1 MENIIIFTDKETG
14 AQRRYIILPRSH
26 KQEAGKNRIWIQVLF
41 IPNLMFFLLNN
52 GSFKTLKD
60 YAKKMIFS
68 QMNNFV
74 YGKSFLA

>member
-1 MENIIIFTDKETG
+1 
-14 AQRRYIILPRSH
+14 
-26 KQEAGKNRIWIQVLF
+26 
-41 IPNLMFFLLNN
+41 MFFLLNN

>member
-26 KQEAGKNRIWIQVLF
+26 KQEVGKNSIWIQVLF

-52 GSFKTLKD
+52 GSFKALKD
-60 YAKKMIFS
+60 YVKKTIFF
-68 QMNNFV
+68 QMNIW
-74 YGKSFLA
+74 